1 MPAAAPA
8 VSRSEIAPAP
18 EAAIA
23 SAREAARTAPSLEA
37 LRALLENFDGC
48 ALKHTATRL
57 VFSDGNP
64 QARIMFVGEAP
75 GRDED
80 IEGLPFV
87 GRSGKLLDRMIAAI
101 GLDRSKAYIANV
113 IPWRPP
119 GNRTPTPQETQI
131 CLPFIQRQIELVNP
145 DVLVTLG
152 NPSTQTLLSTREGIM
167 KTRGKWFDYDT
178 GTRTIRAIAT
188 FHPAYLLRSPS
199 YKRMSW
205 QDLRAI
211 AKALE
216 KAASVSW
223 ERRSLRRARRSGPTR
238 GLRWV
243 ETREDALLTIRDVAV
258 YGAFGRTMAQPTRSS
273 GCRPFTIHS
282 NARGTSGTRPG
293 KRCAISAGGVPEVSE
308 ARQTTTPPVSLNF
321 ASDSHGVRSGVASS
335 NRCGRP
341 CIQRDEARE
350 LRIAGHRAQPLVGAP
365 LKTVAEEMRDRAR
378 RQRGR
383 HFGAAGPGQEQR
395 GRDGRE
401 SRRCDR
407 RGPDRAQ
414 QPLAPQI
421 DQIAGRD
428 DHGQPR
434 HQQRNA
440 GAAGDAVEIEHA
452 GDQAAEQRRADRE
465 RNRRTRAPA
474 DRPAAGR

>member
-1 MPAAAPA
+1 MTPEPSPTVQQLLAFYLEAGVDCALADEPVNRLAEPDSVPAAMPREVAPSAPVREIPAATPA

-18 EAAIA
+18 ETAIA

-64 QARIMFVGEAP
+64 QSRVMFVGEAP

-80 IEGLPFV
+80 LEGLPFV

-119 GNRTPTPQETQI
+119 GNRTPTLQETQI

-178 GTRTIRAIAT
+178 GTRTIRAMAT

-211 AKALE
+211 AKELE
-216 KAASVSW
+216 KVS
-223 ERRSLRRARRSGPTR
+223 
-238 GLRWV
+238 
-243 ETREDALLTIRDVAV
+243 
-258 YGAFGRTMAQPTRSS
+258 SS
-273 GCRPFTIHS
+273 
-282 NARGTSGTRPG
+282 
-293 KRCAISAGGVPEVSE
+293 
-308 ARQTTTPPVSLNF
+308 
-321 ASDSHGVRSGVASS
+321 
-335 NRCGRP
+335 
-341 CIQRDEARE
+341 
-350 LRIAGHRAQPLVGAP
+350 
-365 LKTVAEEMRDRAR
+365 
-378 RQRGR
+378 
-383 HFGAAGPGQEQR
+383 
-395 GRDGRE
+395 
-401 SRRCDR
+401 
-407 RGPDRAQ
+407 
-414 QPLAPQI
+414 
-421 DQIAGRD
+421 
-428 DHGQPR
+428 
-434 HQQRNA
+434 
-440 GAAGDAVEIEHA
+440 
-452 GDQAAEQRRADRE
+452 
-465 RNRRTRAPA
+465 
-474 DRPAAGR
+474 